1 MVFRYCAHGSTG
13 QNTVVMTMTTIAYWE
28 TWNLLLRGLQQK
40 GSAAT
45 WRHYREIHSSSTGEM
60 VQSLKN
66 ALKMHPFVLV
76 KNRWENSEIL
86 WGHKLVNVVK
96 IKWVKTKYLFLLYK
110 PLYASP
116 LWGCFNWII
125 DINELIKRYELFWL
139 LFIVYDKD
147 SIFWC

>member
-1 MVFRYCAHGSTG
+1 MVLQDKILWWWR
-13 QNTVVMTMTTIAYWE
+13 W
-28 TWNLLLRGLQQK
+28 LLSRTEKLGIYFCGACSRKALLPPGGIIGK
-40 GSAAT
+40 YTPAAQAK
-45 WRHYREIHSSSTGEM
+45 WF
-60 VQSLKN
+60 K

-96 IKWVKTKYLFLLYK
+96 IKWLKTKYLFLLYK

-147 SIFWC
+147 SLFWC